1 MVRTLRTTSVALVV
15 ITLLSGWWTLVLAGG
30 NPGDAGMLSL
40 RLGVGTR
47 ESAMGGAGVASTS
60 GAAAAYWNPSR
71 LAFTDQRTDII
82 LQHYRYLGLFDQEA
96 AALTH
101 RGDWGVLG
109 FLFTGLYS
117 DEIQRYGTEP
127 VGVPEGTFR
136 PYDVTLGASFS
147 RQFGERVAIGA
158 QAKLL
163 YQRIDIYSDTGFA
176 MDLFMTLQPVIS
188 GLIFGLSATNLGG
201 QMNLNAEPFD
211 LPRTYRVGIAFS
223 PESGFLANRM
233 TLSGDILFPN
243 DNNEKAHVGAEFWLV
258 PQLALRGGTRINYE
272 ALSWTAGAGFRLGV
286 VEVGYA
292 YEEIKTEGL
301 DSGHKIAL
309 ELHY

>member
-15 ITLLSGWWTLVLAGG
+15 ITLLSGWWTLVQAGG

>member
-1 MVRTLRTTSVALVV
+1 MVRTLRTASVALMV
-15 ITLLSGWWTLVLAGG
+15 ITLLSGWWTPVRAGG

-82 LQHYRYLGLFDQEA
+82 LQHHRYLGLFDQEA

-136 PYDVTLGASFS
+136 PHDITLGASYS
-147 RQFGERVAIGA
+147 RQFGERVAVGV
-158 QAKLL
+158 QAKML

-176 MDLFMTLQPVIS
+176 MDLFMTLRPVIS

-211 LPRTYRVGIAFS
+211 LPRTYRLGIAFS
-223 PESGFLANRM
+223 PENGFLANRL